1 MKIGILTYQ
10 YAMNYGALLQAYALK
25 TYLENIG
32 HTVEILNYDTS
43 YLYAQ
48 NRSLKSKIV
57 SNGWNIVK
65 NMLGA
70 KKKKQVFD
78 KFRQNYLRLNDYVIR
93 SKEELKKYLKG
104 KGFDAFIVGSDQ
116 VWNPEINGK
125 DDTYYLNFTD
135 RAMKIS
141 YAASFGVSSLN
152 QEDLNEIIEYLKTF
166 SAISVREKTGMEILK
181 ELDKG
186 IEVVLDPVFL
196 PHIETWN
203 KLAGMTANI
212 NGKYML
218 CYVMPGDKELE
229 SKIEELARQYKRN
242 TGNQVIFL
250 GRKEYKKFKKD
261 GRDLVSTA
269 PWEFVNLFKNAD
281 VIVTNSFH
289 GTAFSI
295 IFNKLFYSLINR
307 NLKGTRQLGSRLTDL
322 LAELEL
328 ECRIVAL
335 NDQISFDKDINY
347 SIVNSKLE
355 KMRHDSRQFLE
366 RALQ

>member
-25 TYLENIG
+25 TYLESSG

-43 YLYAQ
+43 YLYNR
-48 NRSLKSKIV
+48 NRSLKSKIISV
-57 SNGWNIVK
+57 FWNIVK
-65 NMLGA
+65 NRLGA
-70 KKKKQVFD
+70 KKKKHVFE
-78 KFRQNYLRLNDYVIR
+78 KFRRNYLGLNDYIIR
-93 SKEELKKYLKG
+93 SKDELVKYLDG
-104 KGFDAFIVGSDQ
+104 KDFDAFIVGSDQ

-135 RAMKIS
+135 SAMKIS
-141 YAASFGVSSLN
+141 YAASFGVSSLK
-152 QEDLNEIIEYLKTF
+152 QEDLNEITEYLKSF

-181 ELDKG
+181 KLDRD

-196 PHIETWN
+196 PHVEIWN
-203 KLAGMTANI
+203 KLAGMSENVS
-212 NGKYML
+212 GKYML

-250 GRKEYKKFKKD
+250 GRKEFKKFKKD
-261 GRDLVSTA
+261 GRDLVSAA
-269 PWEFVNLFKNAD
+269 PWEFVSLFKNAD
-281 VIVTNSFH
+281 IIITNSFH

-295 IFNKLFYSLINR
+295 IFNKKFYSLINVK
-307 NLKGTRQLGSRLTDL
+307 LKGTRQLSSRLTDL

-328 ECRIVAL
+328 ECRIVSL
-335 NDQISFDKDINY
+335 NDQISFDKDIDY
-347 SIVNSKLE
+347 GIVNSKLE
-355 KMRHDSRQFLE
+355 KMRYASRKFLE
-366 RALQ
+366 RTLQ